1 MKKLFVFAAM
11 AAFALVSCNSGD
23 DIELGK
29 DDEGKKE
36 VAPIVLNELDGEKKF
51 IELYNNT
58 DAALSLTGYTIVK
71 YDKSKD
77 GGKSTTWTGAEGMTI
92 AAKGYVVLES
102 SDLKDPAEKGDE
114 NYEYESENHVFKGGL
129 SAKKNVK
136 IELVKADGT
145 VVDTFVRGEE
155 GSAGWNQVEI
165 GKDADKNSYSRCPD
179 GVGEWAYAAST
190 KGVANGAKVKD
201 IQ

>member
-1 MKKLFVFAAM
+1 MKKFFVFAAM
-11 AAFALVSCNSGD
+11 AAFALTSCNNG

-29 DDEGKKE
+29 DEEGEKK

-58 DAALSLTGYTIVK
+58 DEALSLAGYQIVK
-71 YDKSKD
+71 YDSKKD